1 MVRNVVL
8 LSSDKG
14 IILSTPLHYLRTI
27 RTSSYSK
34 KIPEDRKSTW
44 WGHHLACT
52 PSTPLSSWQQQ
63 TSWLIP
69 HALLSPLALAL
80 PSTYPTHGRE
90 RNKTKEDVRTDGRR
104 FSSGRKGHPKQGRST
119 YRVCWN
125 WRSSLP
131 WIFWGGPIC
140 CCKIV
145 DFDGKSRRHPSRR
158 KDQASFVDSPLF
170 KSISEASYCL
180 LYGWGVNWCDWP

>member
-1 MVRNVVL
+1 MYVL

-14 IILSTPLHYLRTI
+14 IILSTLLTI
-27 RTSSYSK
+27 RTSSHSK
-34 KIPEDRKSTW
+34 NIPEDRKSTW
-44 WGHHLACT
+44 PP
-52 PSTPLSSWQQQ
+52 PSRARPQLLSLRWQQQ

-69 HALLSPLALAL
+69 HAFLFQLALAL
-80 PSTYPTHGRE
+80 PSAYPTHGRE

-119 YRVCWN
+119 YRVCRN

-131 WIFWGGPIC
+131 WIFWGRPVR

-145 DFDGKSRRHPSRR
+145 DFDGKSRHHPSRR
-158 KDQASFVDSPLF
+158 KDQASSVDSPLLKAYPMHLKTSYHIGQ
-170 KSISEASYCL
+170 KSMHQEGYICL
-180 LYGWGVNWCDWP
+180 